1 MEEITSVFETGVSPE
16 TNPSE
21 TETGEV
27 TSETPEAETNTEP
40 TTPDDGGAEVPPETE
55 PSSGPEQM
63 LTVKFNKQ
71 LRSLSRE
78 DATVYAQKGMKY
90 DTISPLL
97 DTLKYVATSEGKTL
111 TEFVESI
118 RKTHEDD
125 LFSRL
130 MERCGD
136 EEIAKELLEVERG
149 KHKAAFESLLERE
162 KNEEVETEEAVTKR
176 MSAEFDELRREFPQ
190 YSDFSKVPKV
200 VVREAVEKGIP
211 LLDAQLRYEHRE
223 RVKVENAKAD
233 QASAAKASVGVQ
245 KSAGTE
251 TASPVEAALMK
262 GLWG

>member
-1 MEEITSVFETGVSPE
+1 MEETITATTVDTQPE
-16 TNPSE
+16 VE
-21 TETGEV
+21 AAGTETATAQDDAID
-27 TSETPEAETNTEP
+27 TSDVATATTPATEAHDNNVEAEP
-40 TTPDDGGAEVPPETE
+40 ARD
-55 PSSGPEQM
+55 EQL
-63 LTVKFNKQ
+63 LTVKYDKKIHA
-71 LRSLSRE
+71 LSRD
-78 DATVYAQKGMKY
+78 DATLYAQKGMRY
-90 DTISPLL
+90 DAIEPLL

-136 EEIAKELLEVERG
+136 EEIARELLEVEKG

-162 KNEEVETEEAVTKR
+162 RHEEAETEEAVTKR
-176 MSAEFDELRREFPQ
+176 MSDEFDELRREFPQ
-190 YSDFSKVPKV
+190 YSDFSKVPKA
-200 VVREAVEKGIP
+200 VVREAVEKGVS

-223 RVKVENAKAD
+223 RVKVESAKAD
-233 QASAAKASVGVQ
+233 QAAAAKASVGVQ

-251 TASPVEAALMK
+251 TASQTEAALMK